1 MLEFKLNG
9 KDVSVDAPP
18 EDSLLSVLTNDL
30 DQYGLK
36 FGCGRSQCGACT
48 VLIDGEPSGHV

>member
-18 EDSLLSVLTNDL
+18 EAPLLFVLTNDL
-30 DQYGLK
+30 DQ
-36 FGCGRSQCGACT
+36 
-48 VLIDGEPSGHV
+48 